1 MTDGERWARDE
12 LERLRSRHFSPAAV
26 TAFLLASGHRAAD
39 ARAARPDLARRARR
53 WELAGLAAWAL
64 PAAAGRQPFRRWLG
78 PGLAWWGA
86 TCVMLDWHLGM
97 FESED
102 GRQRNLGAADALTLT
117 RAWLVPVIADGM
129 SPAALAVAG
138 VTDALDGP
146 VARAGSP
153 TRAGR
158 DLEGLV
164 DVAVLV
170 AALLAAARHQRLH
183 PGVIALELG
192 RLATGVALA
201 IAVYFTRAQRPSATI
216 VRAGRWTT
224 PVRMAGLLAAG
235 AGHRRGADALVGGGS
250 LASIGLLTATARG
263 RPA

>member
-1 MTDGERWARDE
+1 MTDGERWARGE

-26 TAFLLASGHRAAD
+26 ASFLLASRRRAAEV
-39 ARAARPDLARRARR
+39 RTARPDLARRARS
-53 WELAGLAAWAL
+53 WELAGLAAWGLA
-64 PAAAGRQPFRRWLG
+64 AAAGRQPFRRRLG
-78 PGLAWWGA
+78 PGLAWWGV

-102 GRQRNLGAADALTLT
+102 GRPCNLGAADALTLT
-117 RAWLVPVIADGM
+117 RAWLVPVIADGL
-129 SPAALAVAG
+129 SPAALGVAA
-138 VTDALDGP
+138 VTDAVDGP
-146 VARAGSP
+146 VARATTP

-164 DVAVLV
+164 DAAVLV
-170 AALLAAARHQRLH
+170 AALLSAARQQRLH

-192 RLATGVALA
+192 RLTTGVAFA
-201 IAVYFTRAQRPSATI
+201 SAVYFSRAQRPSAEI
-216 VRAGRWTT
+216 LRAGRWTT

>member
-26 TAFLLASGHRAAD
+26 TAFLLASGHRATD
-39 ARAARPDLARRARR
+39 ARGARPDLARRARR

-64 PAAAGRQPFRRWLG
+64 PAVAGRQPFRRRLG

-86 TCVMLDWHLGM
+86 TCMMLDRHLGM

-102 GRQRNLGAADALTLT
+102 GRPCNLGAADALTLT
-117 RAWLVPVIADGM
+117 RAWLVPVIADGL
-129 SPAALAVAG
+129 SPAALGVAV
-138 VTDALDGP
+138 VTDAVDGP
-146 VARAGSP
+146 VARASTP

-164 DVAVLV
+164 DAAVLV
-170 AALLAAARHQRLH
+170 AALLSAARHQRLH

-192 RLATGVALA
+192 RLATGVAFA
-201 IAVYFTRAQRPSATI
+201 SAAYFTRAQRPPAAI
-216 VRAGRWTT
+216 LRAGRWTT

-250 LASIGLLTATARG
+250 LASIGLLIATAR
-263 RPA
+263 RWPA